1 MREAEANGRAKG
13 LNRELG
19 AAHEPNDYYVPV
31 QDADGEWQVERRSG
45 EPIKTSRPEGAF
57 EWILEVIMSV
67 GNTINGVSME
77 REGGVARTVQRITL
91 VILILMAV
99 ILVLGYLLG

>member
-1 MREAEANGRAKG
+1 MKEFEANGRAKA

-45 EPIKTSRPEGAF
+45 EPIKTSRTERAF
-57 EWILEVIMSV
+57 DWILEVIMSV
-67 GNTINGVSME
+67 VDTFDGISRGD
-77 REGGVARTVQRITL
+77 EGGLARIVQRITL
-91 VILILMAV
+91 VILIVIAV